1 METENLKGM
10 VPNYI
15 KKSRLKRNQYT
26 LSLLNEG
33 LQVGMLNSQ
42 EVYKIQS
49 GLMMLLKDVI
59 RKYTRGESSSVST
72 EIAENLMASILYAV
86 DAYAFSFEQPE
97 SAITDLKTFGIKE
110 GYEKG
115 VNLLNQ
121 FFAETK
127 RLYKE
132 IRRSRLDVPVDAY
145 NMTIDEAL
153 PLFISKYGIIF
164 DAHHTM
170 ASIDYPLAVD
180 DMRLQGIYYIR
191 RYMEHLQTET
201 RFCQS
206 FNGQDLLELLINFG
220 RVCRFDYRIELY
232 NIFELVLSQS
242 AFSILAGGDADQVKI
257 SDHQFHRLKQV
268 FTRLNEGQIHSALH
282 EAIDRLQREF
292 NTDPPLTNYIDQCRD
307 HLIQRTIHAAKHNS
321 LEAVIITEKEEKPK
335 PMMLRLHPADRMS
348 DVRLRQ
354 LVEEVMR
361 CEDPEGQV
369 QLIRDNFFSLHD
381 YLDLLDSNC
390 LYGDEY
396 QALYK
401 TFDDMELAIFA
412 KIIFYEELRSDPLD
426 FERIV
431 SGGKET
437 DSNWKVHYL
446 LFLQT
451 LNKDRI
457 TSIENYISA
466 IDYEE
471 IKF

>member
-1 METENLKGM
+1 
-10 VPNYI
+10 
-15 KKSRLKRNQYT
+15 
-26 LSLLNEG
+26 
-33 LQVGMLNSQ
+33 
-42 EVYKIQS
+42 
-49 GLMMLLKDVI
+49 
-59 RKYTRGESSSVST
+59 
-72 EIAENLMASILYAV
+72 
-86 DAYAFSFEQPE
+86 
-97 SAITDLKTFGIKE
+97 
-110 GYEKG
+110 
-115 VNLLNQ
+115 
-121 FFAETK
+121 
-127 RLYKE
+127 
-132 IRRSRLDVPVDAY
+132 
-145 NMTIDEAL
+145 
-153 PLFISKYGIIF
+153 
-164 DAHHTM
+164 
-170 ASIDYPLAVD
+170 
-180 DMRLQGIYYIR
+180 
-191 RYMEHLQTET
+191 
-201 RFCQS
+201 
-206 FNGQDLLELLINFG
+206 
-220 RVCRFDYRIELY
+220 
-232 NIFELVLSQS
+232 
-242 AFSILAGGDADQVKI
+242 
-257 SDHQFHRLKQV
+257 
-268 FTRLNEGQIHSALH
+268 
-282 EAIDRLQREF
+282 
-292 NTDPPLTNYIDQCRD
+292 
-307 HLIQRTIHAAKHNS
+307 
-321 LEAVIITEKEEKPK
+321 
-335 PMMLRLHPADRMS
+335 MMLRLHPADRMS